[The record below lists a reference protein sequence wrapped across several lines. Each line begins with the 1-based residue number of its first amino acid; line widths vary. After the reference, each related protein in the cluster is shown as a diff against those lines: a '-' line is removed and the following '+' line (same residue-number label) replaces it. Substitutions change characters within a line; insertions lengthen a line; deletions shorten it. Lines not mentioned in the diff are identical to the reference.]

1 MEFQQLIKDGL
12 ALVSRVRQ
20 EISFIRGCNYTQA
33 SLDILHTASY
43 NLASAEDLL
52 NYADELALKQ
62 NDAAGEKV
70 LIASD
75 AIKNVQSMLSR
86 KFDAELD
93 CESQPWFDDVSR
105 HIGICA

>member
-12 ALVSRVRQ
+12 ALVSRVKQ

-33 SLDILHTASY
+33 NLDILHTATF
-43 NLASAEDLL
+43 NLDSAEDLL
-52 NYADELALKQ
+52 KYANELTLKN
-62 NDAAGEKV
+62 NDVAGEKV

-105 HIGICA
+105 LIGICA